1 MSKKQVKTPPIYAL
15 EPRLLFDGD
24 LGADVA
30 SSIVYRDGN
39 NAEAPAVAP
48 ENQRDTQR
56 ENIHFELH
64 TERTAIVFIDGA
76 LEDTQTLVDAVPA
89 NAEVHILSGDSDGF
103 DQISEILEH
112 HDRVDEIH
120 IFGHGAAGEAS
131 PAAP

>member
-1 MSKKQVKTPPIYAL
+1 MSRFSVLSVVWSEVDKKQVKTPLIYAL

-39 NAEAPAVAP
+39 NAEAPAPAP
-48 ENQRDTQR
+48 ENQRDAQR
-56 ENIHFELH
+56 ENIRFELH

-89 NAEVHILSGDSDGF
+89 NAEVHILSGDSDGLTKYQKF
-103 DQISEILEH
+103 WNIMT
-112 HDRVDEIH
+112 
-120 IFGHGAAGEAS
+120 G
-131 PAAP
+131 

>member
-1 MSKKQVKTPPIYAL
+1 MSKRQSKTPLIYAL

-39 NAEAPAVAP
+39 NSEAPAVAP

-56 ENIHFELH
+56 ENIRFELH

-76 LEDTQTLVDAVPA
+76 LEDTQTPVSYTHLTLPT
-89 NAEVHILSGDSDGF
+89 NREV
-103 DQISEILEH
+103 
-112 HDRVDEIH
+112 
-120 IFGHGAAGEAS
+120 
-131 PAAP
+131 